1 MRRLA
6 IVVVL
11 LAGCRT
17 RAVTT
22 HYAGAPVA
30 ACAAG
35 RPYQA
40 PAINSPTQPFIPLVA
55 AAPPPAAHEPE
66 PVEGPPPGNVDAA
79 ADPDADSTAK
89 KTKKK
94 PAKKAKK
101 KKADKKEAP

>member
-6 IVVVL
+6 IAVVL

-40 PAINSPTQPFIPLVA
+40 PPINSPTQPFIPLVA
-55 AAPPPAAHEPE
+55 AAPPPPPREPE
-66 PVEGPPPGNVDAA
+66 EVGPAPGNVDAA

>member
-30 ACAAG
+30 AGAAG

-40 PAINSPTQPFIPLVA
+40 PAIKSPTQPFIPRVA
-55 AAPPPAAHEPE
+55 AAPPAPPPREPE
-66 PVEGPPPGNVDAA
+66 EVGPAPGNVDAA

-94 PAKKAKK
+94 PAKKAKT